1 MDADRNRRCG
11 VNRVRKSGSPP
22 LVVVAVLGLWV
33 CGAALAENVDPASE
47 IGHYVNVDYAA
58 QSTRMEPS

>member
-1 MDADRNRRCG
+1 M
-11 VNRVRKSGSPP
+11 NRVRKSGSPP